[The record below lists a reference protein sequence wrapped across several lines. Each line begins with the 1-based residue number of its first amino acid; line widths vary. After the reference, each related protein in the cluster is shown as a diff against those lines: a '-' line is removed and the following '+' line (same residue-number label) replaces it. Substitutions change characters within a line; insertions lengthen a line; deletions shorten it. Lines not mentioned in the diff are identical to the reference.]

1 MNRRFPLTV
10 GRPALFSSHTGRVRS
25 RTKRGEDDARGR
37 NSLPSGY
44 ERDRRDAAVG
54 LVSKPEGNSRH

>member
-44 ERDRRDAAVG
+44 ERN
-54 LVSKPEGNSRH
+54 P